1 MRACRAFPF
10 SGPVV
15 FNLRRDRS
23 PHVAPRS
30 VYGRIIGR
38 ELRRSALVKG
48 RCIKVALQAE
58 RQALHPSVSVFVRFF
73 SPPFLKSHYRNC
85 YLHWLSVRALFSFF
99 SKTSWREK
107 NVVAESAVPIRRKL
121 LGIDPLEGEKK
132 RGGRKRRGISLPSH
146 AGRHVRPS
154 DASELTGKKK
164 NGRPKLSEN
173 TDLYWQPAERT
184 KVSGAPYK
192 PNT

>member
-58 RQALHPSVSVFVRFF
+58 RQALHSSVSVFVRFF

-99 SKTSWREK
+99 SKASWRKK

-132 RGGRKRRGISLPSH
+132 GEEGRD
-146 AGRHVRPS
+146 GRFRFPVTPGVTCAQAMQ
-154 DASELTGKKK
+154 ASSRGKKRME
-164 NGRPKLSEN
+164 GRS
-173 TDLYWQPAERT
+173 
-184 KVSGAPYK
+184 
-192 PNT
+192 